1 MRDRRPAPTARHGAR
16 PPEERSL
23 SGSSPSPRFVGS
35 FPRAD
40 VALAAPLPEI
50 AFLGRS
56 NVGKSSLLNALAGQR
71 IAKVSGT
78 PGKTRALNVFE
89 IPLRGEWYVVA
100 RDASQANGS
109 HRVQPPTTHHALY
122 LLDLPG
128 YGYARASHAE
138 RRAFRGL
145 LVHVLERP
153 RLAGVVWLL
162 DIRRDLS
169 SDDLAMQDAFAAAGT
184 PVLAAITKGDK
195 LRRGQRL
202 ARAAAL
208 RETLRVDTDQLIL
221 TSATTGE
228 GIAELRAAVAG
239 VIGA

>member
-56 NVGKSSLLNALAGQR
+56 NVGKSSLLNAVAGQR
-71 IAKVSGT
+71 IARTSRT

-89 IPLRGEWYVVA
+89 VHLGTGDEGRGTSEPAPHPSPVP
-100 RDASQANGS
+100 RPSS
-109 HRVQPPTTHHALY
+109 LY
-122 LLDLPG
+122 LIDLPG

-138 RRAFRGL
+138 RQAFRGL

-169 SDDLAMQDAFAAAGT
+169 SEDLAMQDTFAAAGT

-202 ARAAAL
+202 VRAAAL
-208 RETLRVDTDQLIL
+208 RETLGVDTDQLIL

-239 VIGA
+239 IIGA